1 MLAAASPLL
10 LLQRR
15 TLALT
20 VRATGR
26 SYKFTS
32 TRVLCP
38 TTSTRAYSASLS
50 VPALYSTSCCSSS
63 SQSSVSS
70 PSYAPRRPLYP
81 LPTTATIGR
90 RSFSTSSSSTNPIK
104 GQDEE
109 GGVLIYEGG
118 HRDVIRTLKRVSLTT
133 CIIGL
138 FSTPFFLTLGSEAVP
153 LVSAGAGCGWE
164 LQ

>member
-1 MLAAASPLL
+1 MLATASPLL

-20 VRATGR
+20 LRASG
-26 SYKFTS
+26 SGYKITS
-32 TRVLCP
+32 I
-38 TTSTRAYSASLS
+38 TSTRAYSASLL
-50 VPALYSTSCCSSS
+50 VPTLHPSYSSS
-63 SQSSVSS
+63 SPPSSVSS
-70 PSYAPRRPLYP
+70 PLFPHRRPLYP
-81 LPTTATIGR
+81 LPTSTTIAR
-90 RSFSTSSSSTNPIK
+90 RSLSSSSSSTTPAK

-109 GGVLIYEGG
+109 GGTLIYEGG

-153 LVSAGAGCGWE
+153 LVSLIGDFWG
-164 LQ
+164 

>member
-1 MLAAASPLL
+1 MLAAASSFLP
-10 LLQRR
+10 LQRR

-20 VRATGR
+20 LRASGSGYKIR
-26 SYKFTS
+26 S
-32 TRVLCP
+32 
-38 TTSTRAYSASLS
+38 TTITRAYSASLL
-50 VPALYSTSCCSSS
+50 VPTLHVSSS
-63 SQSSVSS
+63 SSASSSVSAS
-70 PSYAPRRPLYP
+70 LFPPRRPLYP
-81 LPTTATIGR
+81 LPTSTTIAC
-90 RSFSTSSSSTNPIK
+90 RSLSSSSSTPPAK

-153 LVSAGAGCGWE
+153 LVSLVGDFGG
-164 LQ
+164 L

>member
-20 VRATGR
+20 LRASG
-26 SYKFTS
+26 SSFKITS
-32 TRVLCP
+32 I
-38 TTSTRAYSASLS
+38 TSTRAYSASLL
-50 VPALYSTSCCSSS
+50 VPTLHASFSSS
-63 SQSSVSS
+63 SPPSLSVSS
-70 PSYAPRRPLYP
+70 PSFPHRRPLYP
-81 LPTTATIGR
+81 LPTSTTIAR
-90 RSFSTSSSSTNPIK
+90 RSLSSSSSSTTPAK

-109 GGVLIYEGG
+109 GGTLIYEGG

-138 FSTPFFLTLGSEAVP
+138 FSTPFFLTLGSDAVP
-153 LVSAGAGCGWE
+153 LVSLIGDLGG
-164 LQ
+164 